1 MTPGLSPQQSK
12 AVELILQGKPLTEVA
27 KACGMT
33 LPELYDAR
41 YSLPFA
47 EHMARRQADLAAYTS
62 AMYLGAAR
70 EVLDIVLDIARTS
83 DNDATRLKAC
93 AMLNERAFAERSTYT
108 TTAEW
113 AAAREQVTK
122 SVMGSLWKL
131 SDSEIVDT
139 VRNLKAL
146 PKGD

>member
-1 MTPGLSPQQSK
+1 VG
-12 AVELILQGKPLTEVA
+12 
-27 KACGMT
+27 CT
-33 LPELYDAR
+33 LPELYDWR

-47 EHMARRQADLAAYTS
+47 EHLARRQADMRAYTQ
-62 AMYLGAAR
+62 AQYVGKAR
-70 EVLDIVLDIARTS
+70 WVFEQLVEIATNA
-83 DNDATRLKAC
+83 DKDADKLKALGMIREL
-93 AMLNERAFAERSTYT
+93 AHGESATYT